1 MKLTILTTVLALA
14 SGAVL
19 ADPVEIETARGPASV
34 EQSPQ
39 KVAVYDIAALDTL
52 LALGVTPAGVPE
64 KVYLPRLAEP
74 VAKAAKVGTLF
85 EPDLEALSALN
96 PDLTIVGGRSAPQ
109 FDAVSQVGP
118 AIDMTISPN
127 VVGDLRAR
135 LAAYGS
141 LFNKQDAADDLT
153 ATLDDEIAAVRAE
166 AQGRG
171 TALIV
176 LTNGPK
182 ISAYGRGS
190 RFGWL
195 HSALG
200 IPEAYPNLAPETH
213 GDAISFE
220 FIAEVNPDW
229 LFVIDRGAAIG
240 AGGASARETLDNP
253 LVAGT
258 KAAQNGHI
266 VYLDAG
272 SVYVAGG
279 GYTALMTTLEQMR
292 AALVG

>member
-1 MKLTILTTVLALA
+1 
-14 SGAVL
+14 
-19 ADPVEIETARGPASV
+19 D
-34 EQSPQ
+34 
-39 KVAVYDIAALDTL
+39 
-52 LALGVTPAGVPE
+52 
-64 KVYLPRLAEP
+64 
-74 VAKAAKVGTLF
+74 
-85 EPDLEALSALN
+85 
-96 PDLTIVGGRSAPQ
+96 
-109 FDAVSQVGP
+109 
-118 AIDMTISPN
+118 

-141 LFNKQDAADDLT
+141 LFDKGDAAAILT
-153 ATLDDEIAAVRAE
+153 ATLDDEIAAVQAE
-166 AQGRG
+166 AKGRG
-171 TALIV
+171 TALIL

-195 HSALG
+195 HTALG
-200 IPEAYPNLAPETH
+200 IPEAYPNLTPETH

-220 FIAEVNPDW
+220 FIAEVDPDW

-292 AALVG
+292 AALDG